1 MGAQSRTLLSDF
13 HCRLD
18 WGWGGREAGGVGVH
32 SAASHH
38 RAVDMSSTLKQPPPG
53 VKGGASLNDKE
64 RVNKGRCKMGGA
76 GTSAVSVALRRPSS
90 GVTSGQ
96 GQGSDG
102 RVGSCTRQGWADQ
115 AKGTT
120 LAEA

>member
-1 MGAQSRTLLSDF
+1 MLSVAL
-13 HCRLD
+13 R
-18 WGWGGREAGGVGVH
+18 
-32 SAASHH
+32 
-38 RAVDMSSTLKQPPPG
+38 RAPPD
-53 VKGGASLNDKE
+53 VKGSASLNDKE